1 MQKEF
6 ETYLYQIC
14 QCSPEKTFLLAV
26 SGGIDS
32 VVMAHLFQHAG
43 LDFAFAHC
51 NFQLRGTESDGDQAF
66 VKSLAFRLKVPCYVS
81 HFNTQAHADSQGI
94 SIQMAA
100 RELRYNW
107 FNTLK
112 EENGYDFIAVGHN
125 SNDAVET
132 VLLNLIRGSGI
143 RGLCGIKPRQGAI
156 VRPLLFASRSEI
168 QNYADN
174 HHIDWREDSSNAEV
188 KYVRNR
194 IRHVVIPELE
204 AINQAFLPNAL
215 DTIARLSQTEQ
226 LLNLTVSNVKKS
238 VWSEKQDKYLIEMD
252 KLRTYPAVETL
263 LYELLRDFGFTQ
275 PGIRAILASFDS
287 TPGKRFY
294 SQSHCV
300 TRDRRHLI
308 ITRNTIPAD
317 DEILID
323 RETALITHPIHLS
336 LHAFVMDPGYVIP
349 TGSNWAALDADQ
361 LVFPLKL
368 RRWKAGDSFRP
379 FGMTGSKKISDY
391 LINNKVPLPD
401 KQHIRVIESG
411 SNIVWLVNH
420 RIDDRFRVT
429 EKTRLIMQI
438 EYKNTCRD

>member
-6 ETYLYQIC
+6 ETYLYKTC
-14 QCSPEKTFLLAV
+14 QFAPPGTFLLAV

-32 VVMAHLFQHAG
+32 LVMAHLFQHAG

-51 NFQLRGTESDGDQAF
+51 NFQLRGPESDRDQAF
-66 VKSLAFRLKVPCYVS
+66 VESLAFRMKVPCYVN
-81 HFNTQAHADSQGI
+81 HFNTLAHSDSQGI

-107 FNTLK
+107 FKILREK
-112 EENGYDFIAVGHN
+112 EGYDYIAVGHN
-125 SNDAVET
+125 ANDAVET
-132 VLLNLIRGSGI
+132 VLLNLIRGCGI
-143 RGLCGIKPRQGAI
+143 RGLCGIKPRYGAI
-156 VRPLLFASRSEI
+156 VRPLLFASRSDI
-168 QNYADN
+168 RKYAEN
-174 HHIDWREDSSNAEV
+174 HQIDWCEDTSNAEI
-188 KYVRNR
+188 KYIRNR
-194 IRHVVIPELE
+194 IRHVIIPEFE
-204 AINQAFLPNAL
+204 AITQAFLPNFL
-215 DTIARLSQTEQ
+215 DTIARLNQTEE
-226 LLNLTVSNVKKS
+226 LLNLTVSNVRKV
-238 VWSEKQDKYLIEMD
+238 VWIEEQDKFLIKIDE
-252 KLRTYPAVETL
+252 LRKFPAVETL

-275 PGIRAILASFDS
+275 PGISAILTSFDS
-287 TPGKRFY
+287 TPGKRFF

-308 ITRNTIPAD
+308 LTRNTLPAD

-336 LHAFVMDPGYVIP
+336 LHAFVVDPGYVIP

-379 FGMTGSKKISDY
+379 FGMKGSKKISDY

-401 KQHIRVIESG
+401 KQDIRVIESG
-411 SNIVWLVNH
+411 GNIVWLVNH

-429 EKTRLIMQI
+429 EKTHLVMQI
-438 EYKNTCRD
+438 EYKNICRD